1 MVLAVRRG
9 MVAAQP
15 VMAPQAQPMQ
25 TVVEAAEADPV
36 VITASHRQVVRV
48 AFQVAHRVAGRTLAD
63 RLVGCRLEARY
74 ASPTRRHRL
83 A

>member
-1 MVLAVRRG
+1 

-15 VMAPQAQPMQ
+15 VMAPQARPTQ
-25 TVVEAAEADPV
+25 TGAEVVEADPV

-48 AFQVAHRVAGRTLAD
+48 AFQVVHRVAGRTLED
-63 RLVGCRLEARY
+63 RLADYQLEARY